1 MISVAML
8 TPGLAIGGAERWA
21 ATLITHTDPTR
32 IRWTGVVIN
41 AFGGRDPAMCREV
54 AAVTDI
60 YSPPVIQ
67 THRGRLTMAGASMG
81 YEPYIRECPD
91 MRAAVEYA
99 CRGADILLGWGP
111 YFRDPA
117 VREARTPRW
126 HVHVSHTSEPG
137 RPVATT
143 PHRTCHVAVSE
154 AARNGFGPQ
163 GAMAHVLYNGVDVR
177 RLQPREGREAIRDRW
192 GVGPEHYVLGYIGR
206 YAPGKNPA
214 AAAQAIAGLDPRVW
228 RCVYYGAAAAGQQ
241 TRSEPILVA
250 ALQGRLP
257 NVQCFEHTGDI
268 ADVYAGLD
276 VVMLA
281 SDAEACSLVLLESWL
296 TRTPI
301 VATLVGSLPVL
312 QAQHGQLCVA
322 VPRRAPTDVLA
333 AAVERAVAIET
344 QEVVAR
350 AYTLALQ
357 EFTAEAMAA
366 RWTSYLEQLQMP
378 TLVQLAL

>member
-1 MISVAML
+1 
-8 TPGLAIGGAERWA
+8 
-21 ATLITHTDPTR
+21 
-32 IRWTGVVIN
+32 
-41 AFGGRDPAMCREV
+41 
-54 AAVTDI
+54 
-60 YSPPVIQ
+60 
-67 THRGRLTMAGASMG
+67 
-81 YEPYIRECPD
+81 
-91 MRAAVEYA
+91 
-99 CRGADILLGWGP
+99 
-111 YFRDPA
+111 
-117 VREARTPRW
+117 
-126 HVHVSHTSEPG
+126 
-137 RPVATT
+137 
-143 PHRTCHVAVSE
+143 
-154 AARNGFGPQ
+154 
-163 GAMAHVLYNGVDVR
+163 MAHVIYNGVDVR

-214 AAAQAIAGLDPRVW
+214 AAVQAIAGLDPRVW

-350 AYTLALQ
+350 AYMLALQ